1 MRFRSS
7 VVLGVL
13 AGTFALSAHAGNRPP
28 GYKTICTENKTCTV
42 AGPIWVAFGRADKF
56 FSKQMSGTFV
66 CNQVT
71 FGGRING
78 GTNECSV
85 PIDGVSP
92 PPAPPPAPPPPPPP
106 PAPPEGGQ
114 ITGSTCVS
122 TGEVTV
128 SQTIVVSSGTYDGG
142 CRTYNPTLALG
153 DGGQGEGQLPVFRV
167 ENGATLRNVI
177 IGLNGADGIHF
188 YRGGHINNVRWLN
201 VGEDA
206 FTVKEGTVSQPVTI
220 TGITGVNAQDKFG
233 QINAPTTLTIRN
245 CVIDDVGKVIR
256 QNGGTNFTAHVNVE
270 LCQLTNV
277 RDVAFRSDSSTST
290 VSLRNSRISRTESL
304 CEGSWASCTAT
315 SVVEF

>member
-1 MRFRSS
+1 MEFRSIAF
-7 VVLGVL
+7 GVL
-13 AGTFALSAHAGNRPP
+13 AATFALSASAGNRPP

-56 FSKQMSGTFV
+56 FSKQLNGSFV
-66 CNQVT
+66 CNQLT
-71 FGGRING
+71 FGGRIAG

-85 PIDGVSP
+85 PINGTTP

-106 PAPPEGGQ
+106 PSPPQGGE

-128 SQTIVVSSGTYDGG
+128 SQTIVVSAGVYDGG

-153 DGGQGEGQLPVFRV
+153 DGGQAEGQQPVFRV

-188 YRGGHINNVRWLN
+188 YNGGNIDNVRWMN

-206 FTVKEGTVSQPVTI
+206 FTVKEGTLNTPVTI
-220 TGITGVNAQDKFG
+220 TRITGVNSQDKFG
-233 QINAPTTLTIRN
+233 QINAPTTMTIRN
-245 CVIDDVGKVIR
+245 CVIDDAGKAIR
-256 QNGGTNFTAHVNVE
+256 QNGGTNFTAHVTME
-270 LCQLTNV
+270 LCQLSNI
-277 RDVAFRSDSSTST
+277 RDQAFRSDSSSST
-290 VSLRNSRISRTESL
+290 MLFRNSRITRTEEL
-304 CEGSWASCTAT
+304 CAGSWASCTVT
-315 SVVEF
+315 DVVTF